1 MEPDSSAEF
10 VQQELIPSVKLPAF
24 EGPLDLLLHL
34 IKKNEF
40 DIYNVPIALIAQQYL
55 EYLEMMKSLNLDI
68 AGEFLLMAATLVHIK
83 SKKLLPQTDEE
94 EEVDEDENERNIEE
108 ELRRRLLEYQ
118 RFKEM
123 AQELGARALLDRDV
137 FAGRLFTEQTME
149 EVEEALT
156 GEVTLF
162 DLLEA
167 MKKVLQDA
175 SPEEFQEITLEH
187 LSVKDKIVHIMDRLW
202 ERESVAFTELFTAGT
217 PRVEIVVTFLAILE
231 LLRLRMIKIFQS
243 EPFGPIRLFS
253 PVEPEEGR
261 KTIEERIQ

>member
-1 MEPDSSAEF
+1 METDSSAEF

-55 EYLEMMKSLNLDI
+55 EYLEIMKSLNLDI

-83 SKKLLPQTDEE
+83 SKKLLPQVEDEE
-94 EEVDEDENERNIEE
+94 ETDEDEDEKNLEE

-118 RFKEM
+118 RFKEI
-123 AQELGARALLDRDV
+123 ANQLGSRPLLDRDV
-137 FAGRLFTEQTME
+137 YAGRLFTEQTLE

-167 MKKVLQDA
+167 MKKVLQGA
-175 SPEEFQEITLEH
+175 APEDFQEISLDH
-187 LSVKDKIVHIMDRLW
+187 LSVRDKIVQIMDRLW
-202 ERESVAFTELFTAGT
+202 ERESVAFTELFTAGA
-217 PRVEIVVTFLAILE
+217 PRLEIVITFLGLLE
-231 LLRLRMIKIFQS
+231 LLRLRMVKIFQA